1 MYLNTIHRYSIE
13 IDKWEEYSTEGP
25 QMSSMAACTYKSL
38 IYFGGGKNANWNKVS
53 DFYSINA
60 AEKQIVKRANMLTAR
75 TTHQIAVCNDRIIVI
90 GGFDDT
96 GNGIL
101 SIESYDSIN
110 DQWSVITNIP
120 GSISKT
126 WPQSVGVLNGT
137 KFYISVFH
145 TPNTFKIIQ
154 KGYFYDL
161 KSNIWSDAPVVH
173 ERSRYCPTCCL
184 SFPRKI
190 YNSNGIHDEVVVQ
203 HQNTSVATTT
213 TTNDYQQTAAIST
226 NNSPSSSV
234 SMKTLILEDDNNDIN
249 DNDDDDDDDDDG
261 GDHDHNQ
268 NNNTHDH
275 NQNNNHSFGGQ
286 LEEID

>member
-1 MYLNTIHRYSIE
+1 
-13 IDKWEEYSTEGP
+13 
-25 QMSSMAACTYKSL
+25 MSSMAACTFQSL
-38 IYFGGGKNANWNKVS
+38 IYFGGGKNSNWNKVA
-53 DFYSINA
+53 DFYSISVN
-60 AEKQIVKRANMLTAR
+60 EKDIVKRANMLTAR
-75 TTHQIAVCNDRIIVI
+75 TTHQIAVCDDRIVVI

-126 WPQSVGVLNGT
+126 WPQSVGVINGT

-154 KGYFYDL
+154 KGYYYDL
-161 KSNIWSDAPVVH
+161 KQNVWTEAPVVH

-190 YNSNGIHDEVVVQ
+190 YNFNGINEEISVKHNVQ
-203 HQNTSVATTT
+203 QKIKLLLEEG
-213 TTNDYQQTAAIST
+213 DG
-226 NNSPSSSV
+226 
-234 SMKTLILEDDNNDIN
+234 EDDR
-249 DNDDDDDDDDDG
+249 
-261 GDHDHNQ
+261 Q
-268 NNNTHDH
+268 
-275 NQNNNHSFGGQ
+275 
-286 LEEID
+286 